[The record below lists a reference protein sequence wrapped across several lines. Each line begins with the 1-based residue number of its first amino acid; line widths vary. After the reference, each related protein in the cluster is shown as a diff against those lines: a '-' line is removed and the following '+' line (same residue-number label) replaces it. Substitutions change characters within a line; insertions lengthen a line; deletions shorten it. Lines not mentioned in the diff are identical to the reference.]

1 MWTDFRERLRRVV
14 ETPKQVLRAE
24 RGVGPLLQRDYWAVI
39 DTCRLRPTE
48 LVEAVRTR
56 FVDLAPP
63 DIVSFRRSD
72 GGTEPLR
79 LGDELDVRIRGAGTA
94 QVRVAHATLQTF
106 TLATLEGHPEA
117 GRITFGAYRN
127 ERGDVLFHIRSRARS
142 SSRVRRYGFL
152 VAGDPMQTYTW
163 TDFVGTVAS
172 TFGQG
177 VVGFIHAET
186 GRVLAT
192 SFEGDGPTFEATGD

>member
-1 MWTDFRERLRRVV
+1 M
-14 ETPKQVLRAE
+14 RAE
-24 RGVGPLLQRDYWAVI
+24 RGVGPLLQRDYWAVMAR
-39 DTCRLRPTE
+39 CRFRPTE

-63 DIVSFRRSD
+63 DIVSFRRPH
-72 GGTEPLR
+72 GGTQPLC
-79 LGDELDVRIRGAGTA
+79 LGDQMDVRIRGAGAA
-94 QVRVAHATLQTF
+94 QVRVAHVTSQTF
-106 TLATLEGHPEA
+106 TLSTLEGHPEA

-152 VAGDPMQTYTW
+152 LAGDPMQTYTW

-172 TFGQG
+172 TFGDG
-177 VVGFIHAET
+177 VVGFIHADT
-186 GRVLAT
+186 ARVVDTAR
-192 SFEGDGPTFEATGD
+192 EDDGPTFEATGD